1 MSFPFSAPAWYRAL
15 ALAERRPAPGTASDL
30 ALGRRRLERWRS
42 EPPFAEEPDLFAQRL
57 AADDLSEDDFLAL
70 LGESE
75 TALAARLPF
84 PEALAEL
91 EDIFAEYASG
101 PGAEL
106 PLPPFEV
113 VANRTGA
120 GFLGLVLPLLRAGYD
135 RLRRGLEALGPEA
148 AARLAPEATG
158 PQFFNDLLLRLFA
171 LLPRTLV
178 LELSAARLEGTLE
191 GDTTEARFDSFA
203 SRLRDPQAALAIL
216 LGYPVLAR
224 LALTT
229 VRDWVAA
236 SLETCRRLRDDW
248 QAIVATFS
256 PEGDPGPL
264 IAVRLGAGDL
274 HRGGRSVTLL
284 RFAAGLRLVYKPR
297 SLAAEAAFQDF
308 LAWTNARGFTPALP
322 LLRVLDRGSDPGSD
336 QEGHGWVEFV
346 AARPCAEPDEVGR
359 FYERQGGYL
368 ALFYLLDASDQH
380 HENILAVGEYPYA
393 VDLETLFHPRVDG
406 PRVEDPEE
414 IPGSALFHSVLRV
427 GLLPKW
433 IAGPGGARLD
443 AGGLASVAGQES
455 RHPLL
460 ELAGEGTDEMRF
472 GRRTLTMPGA
482 KNLPVLGGREAE
494 LPDYA
499 NELTAGFGRMLRLL
513 LAHRAELLADGG
525 PLDAFATAE
534 TRVVFRPTATY
545 SELLTESVHP
555 DVLGNAL
562 FRDQLFDRL
571 WVAVARK
578 PYLARLIAAERAD
591 LARGDVPLFTTRPG
605 STDLETSLGTLPG
618 FFGETGISRVR
629 QNVRR
634 LSEADVALQLFT
646 LHGCLTALDLSRRMA
661 LTAPYQLRPTAGRPD
676 PGALLSAARAVGD
689 RLETIAFRGPRDAWW
704 LTLAALDG
712 GRWAFATAQA
722 ELYEG
727 VPGIVLFLAYLGE
740 ATGEA
745 RYTDLARR
753 GVETI
758 LALLDR
764 GTATRRLAG
773 AWNGLGGLVY
783 AFAHLAVLWK
793 DESLLDRAES
803 WLPEIAT
810 LAASDETFDLMS
822 GVAGGLA
829 ALLVLHE
836 LRPAAGALEIARR
849 CGERLAAGALPMARG
864 VAWPPA
870 VPGFQPLVGFS
881 HGSAGIG
888 WALLRLAAAIR
899 KEHGEEPSAE
909 RFRELGLAAIEYERS
924 VYDPAQKNWP
934 DFREFGGPV
943 EKLHEIDPFMSAWCN
958 GAAGIGLARLD
969 TLAHLD
975 DAQIREEIAAAVA
988 TTLARG
994 FGKNHCLCHG
1004 DLGNL
1009 ELLLQAAWRLGD
1021 PALEEKAWRI
1031 AGGIL
1036 ADIEV
1041 SGWRLG
1047 APKGT
1052 EPPGLL
1058 VGLAGIG
1065 YGLLRLAAPDRV
1077 PAVLLLAGPPSSS
1090 RTR

>member
-1 MSFPFSAPAWYRAL
+1 MSAPFSDPAWYRAL
-15 ALAERRPAPGTASDL
+15 SLAERRPAPGASTPSTDP
-30 ALGRRRLERWRS
+30 ALGQRRLERWRS
-42 EPPFAEEPDLFAQRL
+42 EPPFAEEPDLFASRL
-57 AADDLSEDDFLAL
+57 AADDLSADDFLAL
-70 LGESE
+70 LGEPE
-75 TALAARLPF
+75 AALAARLPF
-84 PEALAEL
+84 PEALAAL
-91 EDIFAEYASG
+91 ADIFATYASG

-106 PLPPFEV
+106 PLPPLDV

-135 RLRRGLEALGPEA
+135 RLLRGLAALGPEA
-148 AARLAPEATG
+148 AERLALEATG
-158 PQFFNDLLLRLFA
+158 PQMFNDLLLRLFA

-178 LELSAARLEGTLE
+178 LELSAARLEGTLQGE
-191 GDTTEARFDSFA
+191 TTEARFDSFA
-203 SRLRDPQAALAIL
+203 AHLRDPEAALAIL
-216 LGYPVLAR
+216 QRYPVLAR
-224 LALTT
+224 LALST
-229 VRDWVAA
+229 VDDWVAA
-236 SLETCRRLRDDW
+236 SLETCRRLEDDW
-248 QAIVATFS
+248 DAIVANFS

-284 RFAAGLRLVYKPR
+284 RFASGLRLVYKPR
-297 SLAAEAAFQDF
+297 SLAAEAAFQNL
-308 LAWTNARGFTPALP
+308 LAWTGDRGFTPALP
-322 LLRVLDRGSDPGSD
+322 RLRVLDLK
-336 QEGHGWVEFV
+336 EHGWVEFV
-346 AARPCAEPDEVGR
+346 VARPCTAAEEVGR

-406 PRVEDPEE
+406 PRVENPDE

-482 KNLPVLGGREAE
+482 KNLPVLDGREAE

-499 NELTAGFGRMLRLL
+499 AELTAGFGRMLRLL
-513 LAHRAELLADGG
+513 LDHRAELLADGS
-525 PLDAFATAE
+525 PLDAFASAE

-562 FRDQLFDRL
+562 LRDQLFDRL

-605 STDLETSLGTLPG
+605 STDLTTSLGTLPG

-629 QNVRR
+629 QNVLR

-646 LHGCLTALDLSRRMA
+646 LHGTLTALDLSRRMA
-661 LTAPYQLRPTAGRPD
+661 FTAPYQLRPTAGRPD
-676 PGALLSAARAVGD
+676 PGALLAAARAVGD

-758 LALLDR
+758 LALLDLHGR

-783 AFAHLAVLWK
+783 AFAHLAVLWQ

-803 WLPEIAT
+803 WLPEIAA
-810 LAASDETFDLMS
+810 LAATDETFDLMS

-836 LRPAAGALEIARR
+836 LRPKAGALEIARR
-849 CGERLAAGALPMARG
+849 CGERLAEGALPMARG

-888 WALLRLAAAIR
+888 WALLRLAAAL
-899 KEHGEEPSAE
+899 GEDPGAKS
-909 RFRELGLAAIEYERS
+909 FRELGLAAIEYERS

-969 TLAHLD
+969 TLALLD
-975 DAQIREEIAAAVA
+975 DAQVREEIAAAVE

-1047 APKGT
+1047 APEGT

-1065 YGLLRLAAPDRV
+1065 YGLLRLAAPTRV

-1090 RTR
+1090 FPR

>member
-1 MSFPFSAPAWYRAL
+1 MSSPFTDPAWYRAL
-15 ALAERRPAPGTASDL
+15 ALTERRPAPGTAGTVSEI

-42 EPPFAEEPDLFAQRL
+42 EPPFAEEPALFAERL
-57 AADDLSEDDFLAL
+57 AADDLSADDFLAL
-70 LGESE
+70 LGEPE
-75 TALAARLPF
+75 AALAARLPF
-84 PEALAEL
+84 PEAFEEL
-91 EDIFAEYASG
+91 EAIFAEYASG

-106 PLPPFEV
+106 PLPPFET

-135 RLRRGLEALGPEA
+135 RLLRGLEALGPEA
-148 AARLAPEATG
+148 AARLAPKATG
-158 PQFFNDLLLRLFA
+158 AQFFNDLLLRLFA

-178 LELSAARLEGTLE
+178 LELSAARLEGTLP
-191 GDTTEARFDSFA
+191 GDTTAARFDSFA
-203 SRLRDPQAALAIL
+203 ARLRDPQAALAIL
-216 LGYPVLAR
+216 QQYPVLTR

-248 QAIVATFS
+248 DAIVATFS

-284 RFAAGLRLVYKPR
+284 RFASGLRLVYKPR
-297 SLAAEAAFQDF
+297 SLAAEAAFQTF

-322 LLRVLDRGSDPGSD
+322 LLRVLDRESD
-336 QEGHGWVEFV
+336 QGRYGWVEFV

-406 PRVEDPEE
+406 PRVEDPDE

-499 NELTAGFGRMLRLL
+499 SELQAGFGRMLRLL
-513 LAHRAELLADGG
+513 RDHRAELLAAGS
-525 PLDAFATAE
+525 PLDAFASAE

-578 PYLARLIAAERAD
+578 PYLARLVAAERAD

-605 STDLETSLGTLPG
+605 STDLTTSLGTLPG

-646 LHGCLTALDLSRRMA
+646 LHGTLTALDLSRRMA

-676 PGALLSAARAVGD
+676 PGALLAAACAVGD

-727 VPGIVLFLAYLGE
+727 VPGIVLFLAYLGA

-758 LALLDR
+758 LALLDRLGR

-783 AFAHLAVLWK
+783 AFAHLAVLWQ

-810 LAASDETFDLMS
+810 LAATDETFDLMS

-829 ALLVLHE
+829 VLLVLHE

-870 VPGFQPLVGFS
+870 VPGFKPLVGFS

-888 WALLRLAAAIR
+888 WALLRLAAATQE
-899 KEHGEEPSAE
+899 KS
-909 RFRELGLAAIEYERS
+909 FRELGLAAIEYERS

-969 TLAHLD
+969 TLALLD
-975 DAQIREEIAAAVA
+975 DALVREEIAAAVA

-1065 YGLLRLAAPDRV
+1065 YGLLRLAAPTQV

-1090 RTR
+1090 LPR